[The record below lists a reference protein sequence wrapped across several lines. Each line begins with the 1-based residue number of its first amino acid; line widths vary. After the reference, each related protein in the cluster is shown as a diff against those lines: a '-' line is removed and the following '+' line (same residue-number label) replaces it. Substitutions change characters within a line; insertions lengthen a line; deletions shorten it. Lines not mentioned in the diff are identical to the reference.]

1 MAYAIDMR
9 RLLRYN
15 NAEMKRLREW
25 WRKLT
30 DAFEESI
37 DYDVY
42 VSFQKWE
49 QDEKEERR
57 KLREFERISKR
68 LPKLIAELE
77 SITEKLRSLAQ

>member
-1 MAYAIDMR
+1 
-9 RLLRYN
+9 
-15 NAEMKRLREW
+15 MKRLREW

-30 DAFEESI
+30 DTFEESI

>member
-1 MAYAIDMR
+1 
-9 RLLRYN
+9 
-15 NAEMKRLREW
+15 MKRLREW

>member
-1 MAYAIDMR
+1 
-9 RLLRYN
+9 
-15 NAEMKRLREW
+15 MKRLREW

-30 DAFEESI
+30 DVFEESI